1 MDGLQDI
8 REGLARIETKLDF
21 HKESLDKHEKKIEN
35 LEFKWLGSI
44 GGVGVIIAGYLKS
57 LFNA

>member
-1 MDGLQDI
+1 M
-8 REGLARIETKLDF
+8 RIQPDENDRFMRK
-21 HKESLDKHEKKIEN
+21 KIDKHEKKIEN

>member
-21 HKESLDKHEKKIEN
+21 HKETIDKHEKKIEG

-44 GGVGVIIAGYLKS
+44 GGVGVIIAGYIKS